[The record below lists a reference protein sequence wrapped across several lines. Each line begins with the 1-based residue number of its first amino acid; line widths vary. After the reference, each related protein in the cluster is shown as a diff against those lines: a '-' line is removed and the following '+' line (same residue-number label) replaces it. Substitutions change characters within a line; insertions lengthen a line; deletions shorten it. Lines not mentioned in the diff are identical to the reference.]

1 MNNIFFSKLTKK
13 QVIEAY
19 NSKEYKKCIQMLRGI
34 FTNRNGFLKYLNDDD
49 IDIDVFTL
57 KTLRDILYMWTVI
70 DELKK
75 LLNDDIDIL
84 TIAYMKEYDN
94 DYVKEY
100 FTDSE
105 IKEIKRKANKYFIK
119 QKNKLLVSNY
129 NDGNFGY
136 VMDSLKCDYDNYF
149 DYEAKI
155 DVEKGFAYN
164 RVEIAPLR
172 EVANIFKHANFNI
185 NNSLMYE
192 YALIKYL
199 ISIYKYMNDE
209 YIERILLRQKKL
221 GINID
226 SIFTN
231 KDLLRLFSVEDV
243 TTINKIYVKYVKDG
257 LKVHKGLGLYDKTE
271 YTRKLH
277 TVMNILDLD
286 CPTYEKYRIMKFN
299 YGYTPYIVKESIN
312 SSSTQKAIKQEYIDK
327 LNTISKGYSECY
339 EDVVLSKRVDKKEQ
353 LGLELGRI
361 ITEFL
366 DSNVD
371 IDSYFNQNELLKK
384 EYKRIQGYISKYCPD
399 VYERFVTYRSL
410 RIEKA
415 ALMVKKALMNND
427 SFSEID
433 YYTITNI
440 PYKEIKKYLQ
450 KTDVDA
456 SIMFNKFIAANPKL
470 GSLNEKGLRY
480 IYNTSF
486 TFKVVDSVENEK
498 IVEATLDDKKYVISY
513 LKYIGAPITTKNIS
527 VGLRRLLNNKLH
539 TENTNLEKRITL

>member
-1 MNNIFFSKLTKK
+1 MNNIIFSKLTRK

-19 NSKEYKKCIQMLRGI
+19 NSKEYKKSIQILRVI
-34 FTNRNGFLKYLNDDD
+34 FTNRNGFLKYLNEDN
-49 IDIDVFTL
+49 IDVDALTL
-57 KTLRDILYMWTVI
+57 KTLREILYVWTVI
-70 DELKK
+70 DEFKK

-105 IKEIKRKANKYFIK
+105 INEIKRKANKYFIK

-129 NDGNFGY
+129 NDGNFDY
-136 VMDSLKCDYDNYF
+136 VMDSLKCDYVDYF
-149 DYEAKI
+149 DYEDKI
-155 DVEKGFAYN
+155 DIEKGFAYN

-172 EVANIFKHANFNI
+172 ELANIFKHANFNV
-185 NNSLMYE
+185 NNSLKYE

-226 SIFTN
+226 GIFTN
-231 KDLLRLFSVEDV
+231 KDILRLFSAEDV
-243 TTINKIYVKYVKDG
+243 TTINRLYVKYVKDG

-299 YGYTPYIVKESIN
+299 YGYVPYVIKESIN
-312 SSSTQKAIKQEYIDK
+312 SKGTYKAIKQEYIDK
-327 LNTISKGYSECY
+327 LNDLLKGYSKCY
-339 EDVVLSKRVDKKEQ
+339 DDVILGDKVDEKEK

-371 IDSYFNQNELLKK
+371 IDSYFNQNELLRK
-384 EYKRIQGYISKYCPD
+384 EYKRIKEYISKYCPY
-399 VYERFVTYRSL
+399 VYERFITYRSL
-410 RIEKA
+410 RIKKA
-415 ALMVKKALMNND
+415 ALMVKNALMNND
-427 SFSEID
+427 SFTEID

-440 PYKEIKKYLQ
+440 PYKEIKSYLQ
-450 KTDVDA
+450 KTDIE
-456 SIMFNKFIAANPKL
+456 SCIMFNKFVEANPKL
-470 GSLNEKGLRY
+470 NSLNKKGLSY

-486 TFKVVDSVENEK
+486 TFKVVDQARNEK
-498 IVEATLDDKKYVISY
+498 LVEATLDDKEYVISY

-527 VGLRRLLNNKLH
+527 VGLRRLLNNKLY

>member
-1 MNNIFFSKLTKK
+1 MNSIFFSKLTRK
-13 QVIEAY
+13 QVIMAY

-34 FTNRNGFLKYLNDDD
+34 FTNREGFLKYLNEDN

-57 KTLRDILYMWTVI
+57 KTLRDILYVWTVI

-84 TIAYMKEYDN
+84 TIAYMQEYDN

-119 QKNKLLVSNY
+119 QKNKLLVRNY
-129 NDGNFGY
+129 NDGSFGY
-136 VMDSLKCDYDNYF
+136 VMNSLKCDYDDYF

-155 DVEKGFAYN
+155 DIEKGFSYD

-185 NNSLMYE
+185 DNSLKYE
-192 YALIKYL
+192 YAMIKYL
-199 ISIYKYMNDE
+199 ISVYKYMNDE

-221 GINID
+221 GIDID
-226 SIFTN
+226 NIFTN
-231 KDLLRLFSVEDV
+231 KNILKLFSAEDV
-243 TTINKIYVKYVKDG
+243 AIINKIYVNFVKDG

-286 CPTYEKYRIMKFN
+286 CSTDEKYRIMKFN
-299 YGYTPYIVKESIN
+299 YGYTPYIVKDSIN
-312 SSSTQKAIKQEYIDK
+312 GSSTQKAIKPEYIDK
-327 LNTISKGYSECY
+327 LNTILKGYSESY

-384 EYKRIQGYISKYCPD
+384 EYKRIQDYISKYCPD
-399 VYERFVTYRSL
+399 VYERFITYRKL

-415 ALMVKKALMNND
+415 ALIVKNALMNND

-440 PYKEIKKYLQ
+440 PYKEIKRYLQ
-450 KTDVDA
+450 KTDIDA
-456 SIMFNKFIAANPKL
+456 SIMFNKFIAANPKVD
-470 GSLNEKGLRY
+470 SLNEKGLRY

-486 TFKVVDSVENEK
+486 TFKVVDAAGNEK
-498 IVEATLDDKKYVISY
+498 MVEASRDDKIYVIAY
-513 LKYIGAPITTKNIS
+513 LKYIGAPVTTKNIS
-527 VGLRRLLNNKLH
+527 SGLRRLLNNKLY
-539 TENTNLEKRITL
+539 TEDTNLEKRITL

>member
-1 MNNIFFSKLTKK
+1 MNNIIFSKLTRK

-19 NSKEYKKCIQMLRGI
+19 NNKEYKKSIQILRVI
-34 FTNRNGFLKYLNDDD
+34 FTNRNGFLKYLNEDN
-49 IDIDVFTL
+49 IDIDALTL
-57 KTLRDILYMWTVI
+57 KTLREILYVWTVI
-70 DELKK
+70 DEFKK

-105 IKEIKRKANKYFIK
+105 INEIKRKANKYFIK

-129 NDGNFGY
+129 NDGNFDY
-136 VMDSLKCDYDNYF
+136 VMDSLKCDYVDYF
-149 DYEAKI
+149 DYEDKI
-155 DVEKGFAYN
+155 DIEKGFAYN

-172 EVANIFKHANFNI
+172 ELANIFKHANFNV
-185 NNSLMYE
+185 NNSLKYE

-226 SIFTN
+226 GIFTN
-231 KDLLRLFSVEDV
+231 KDILRLFSAEDV
-243 TTINKIYVKYVKDG
+243 TTINRLYVKYVKDG

-271 YTRKLH
+271 YTSKLH
-277 TVMNILDLD
+277 IVMNILDLD
-286 CPTYEKYRIMKFN
+286 CPIHEKYRIMKFN
-299 YGYTPYIVKESIN
+299 YGYVPYVIKNSIGCAG
-312 SSSTQKAIKQEYIDK
+312 TYKVIKQEYIDK
-327 LNTISKGYSECY
+327 LNDLLKGYSKCY
-339 EDVVLSKRVDKKEQ
+339 EEVILGNKVDEKEK

-371 IDSYFNQNELLKK
+371 IDSYFNQNELLRK
-384 EYKRIQGYISKYCPD
+384 EYKRIKEYISKYCPD
-399 VYERFVTYRSL
+399 IYERFITYRSL

-415 ALMVKKALMNND
+415 ALMVKNALINND
-427 SFSEID
+427 SFTEID

-440 PYKEIKKYLQ
+440 PYKEIKRYLQ
-450 KTDVDA
+450 KTDIE
-456 SIMFNKFIAANPKL
+456 SCIMFNKFVEANPKL
-470 GSLNEKGLRY
+470 DSLNKKGLSY
-480 IYNTSF
+480 IYNSSF
-486 TFKVVDSVENEK
+486 TFKVVDQARNEK
-498 IVEATLDDKKYVISY
+498 LVEATLDDKEYVISY

-527 VGLRRLLNNKLH
+527 VGLRRLLNNKLY